1 MKTFKKV
8 LTVLNLL
15 LLLIISV
22 AIIASFYVKITF
34 PMVTIDELYFYWT
47 NGVTNSN
54 SDVFIS
60 AFQQCVFW
68 VLLVFTILFIILYDI
83 SFGHFKLRF
92 LTNFLYKNKV
102 KEKKEKVGKIQ
113 KNKTFDFQV
122 YPFKIVNNHRVIST
136 LAVIAISLYIITNN
150 LNCIRF
156 IQNTS
161 TKSKFIEINYV
172 APEEVKI
179 EFNEK
184 RNLIYIFVES
194 LETSFFTKDQGG
206 FWDYEVIP
214 GLYSLLNEDDSIV
227 FYNNDNHELMTMLD
241 GNGWT
246 TAGIVANSTGLPFK
260 VPIDGNEYH
269 SENFMNGSYALG
281 DLLKDNGY
289 HNEVISTARTTFG
302 GVREFYSK
310 HGSYKIIDAN
320 TLKENNFVLN
330 KSDRNDWGFNDKFL
344 FEIAKERLTF
354 LSKQPQPFNLQLI
367 TIDTHFTDGYKYSF
381 TTNEFDTQYE
391 NVYATSSKLIYDFIS
406 WVKDQ
411 DFYENTTIVIV
422 GDHISMQEDFFSSR
436 GIKTNERYI
445 YNCYIN
451 SAVEPNK
458 TEGRIYTELDS
469 YPSII
474 AAIGGEI
481 SGNRLGL
488 GVNLFS
494 KQKTLA
500 EKYGMK
506 ELNEETIKKSTFY
519 NEKILG
525 SDYTVMMEKYG
536 ITEEDEEEVQKN

>member
-1 MKTFKKV
+1 
-8 LTVLNLL
+8 
-15 LLLIISV
+15 
-22 AIIASFYVKITF
+22 
-34 PMVTIDELYFYWT
+34 
-47 NGVTNSN
+47 
-54 SDVFIS
+54 
-60 AFQQCVFW
+60 
-68 VLLVFTILFIILYDI
+68 
-83 SFGHFKLRF
+83 
-92 LTNFLYKNKV
+92 
-102 KEKKEKVGKIQ
+102 
-113 KNKTFDFQV
+113 
-122 YPFKIVNNHRVIST
+122 
-136 LAVIAISLYIITNN
+136 
-150 LNCIRF
+150 
-156 IQNTS
+156 
-161 TKSKFIEINYV
+161 
-172 APEEVKI
+172 
-179 EFNEK
+179 
-184 RNLIYIFVES
+184 
-194 LETSFFTKDQGG
+194 
-206 FWDYEVIP
+206 
-214 GLYSLLNEDDSIV
+214 
-227 FYNNDNHELMTMLD
+227 MTMLD